1 MSTRALGSVVGVV
14 LLVGVAVIAAAAVG
28 ATALGAAPTGDDG
41 PTRAAFDLRA
51 DADADRLTI
60 VHRGGDT
67 VAISE
72 LRVRVRI
79 DGRSLAHQPPV
90 PFFAAT
96 GFESG
101 PTGPFNSAADG
112 DWRAGERASLRL
124 AGTNEPT
131 LEDGSRV
138 TVELYLDG
146 RKLAELEAIA

>member
-1 MSTRALGSVVGVV
+1 MSTRALSSVVGVV
-14 LLVGVAVIAAAAVG
+14 LLLAVAVLTAAAVG
-28 ATALGAAPTGDDG
+28 VTALGAAPPDDS

-51 DADADRLTI
+51 DADADRLTL

-67 VAISE
+67 VAVSD

-79 DGRSLAHQPPV
+79 DGHPLAHQPPV

-101 PTGPFNSAADG
+101 PTGPFNTAADA
-112 DWRAGERASLRL
+112 DWGAGERASLRL
-124 AGTNEPT
+124 AGTNEP
-131 LEDGSRV
+131 EMEPGSQV

-146 RKLAELEAIA
+146 QKLVELTATA

>member
-14 LLVGVAVIAAAAVG
+14 LLIAVAVLAAAAVG
-28 ATALGAAPTGDDG
+28 VTALGATPPDG
-41 PTRAAFDLRA
+41 PTRVAFELRA
-51 DADADRLTI
+51 DAGADRLTL

-67 VAISE
+67 VAVSD

-79 DGRSLAHQPPV
+79 DGQPLAHQPPV

-101 PTGPFNSAADG
+101 PTGPFNTAAGG
-112 DWRAGERASLRL
+112 DWEAGERASLRL

-131 LEDGSRV
+131 LEAGSRV

-146 RKLAELEAIA
+146 RKLAELKAVA

>member
-14 LLVGVAVIAAAAVG
+14 LLVAVAVLTAAAVG

-67 VAISE
+67 VAISD
-72 LRVRVRI
+72 LRVRVQI
-79 DGRSLAHQPPV
+79 DGRPLAHQPPV

-101 PTGPFNSAADG
+101 PTGPFNVASG
-112 DWRAGERASLRL
+112 GEWRAGERASLRL

-131 LEDGSRV
+131 LDPGARV
-138 TVELYLDG
+138 TVELYLG
-146 RKLAELEAIA
+146 EQKLAELEALA